1 MFMRARLEVLSTE
14 TPALPAAAVQYHQGK
29 AYVFEKVDVL
39 RDSSQRQ
46 GFLRRPVR
54 VLHQSGDLVWL
65 EFEQPDEAPLKGR
78 LFAIQGAYQLL
89 MMAFNKADED

>member
-1 MFMRARLEVLSTE
+1 
-14 TPALPAAAVQYHQGK
+14 
-29 AYVFEKVDVL
+29 VDVL